1 MRIGLDVTFCDGTKQ
16 TVEAVFAD
24 FILFEK
30 QWNRSVTKFEQELK
44 LTDLA
49 WLAWAS
55 MRRQGLTTKSFDP
68 DFVVSIEDISVTDDE
83 SGKAPTI

>member
-1 MRIGLDVTFCDGTKQ
+1 MKISLGITFCDGSTQ
-16 TVEAVFAD
+16 TVQAVFAD
-24 FILFEK
+24 FVQFEK
-30 QWNRSVTKFEQELK
+30 QWNRSVAKFEQEVK

-68 DFVVSIEDISVTDDE
+68 DFVSSVDDISLLDDDE
-83 SGKAPTI
+83 GKAHSI

>member
-1 MRIGLDVTFCDGTKQ
+1 MRIALDVTFCDGTKQ
-16 TVEAVFAD
+16 KVEAVFAD

-30 QWNRSVTKFEQELK
+30 QWNRSVAKFEQELK

-55 MRRQGLTTKSFDP
+55 MRRQNLTTKSFDP
-68 DFVVSIEDISVTDDE
+68 DFIQTVEDISIADDE
-83 SGKAPTI
+83 LGKANKI

>member
-1 MRIGLDVTFCDGTKQ
+1 
-16 TVEAVFAD
+16 
-24 FILFEK
+24 
-30 QWNRSVTKFEQELK
+30 
-44 LTDLA
+44 
-49 WLAWAS
+49 